1 MASFSDWGAIHK
13 EVSNQVKN
21 CENIWDTSF
30 HLGQVLTNRNT
41 SKESPRILESWL
53 ENIDRREYILSNF
66 GEEMAMF
73 LIADEQWT
81 KSSVEAE
88 RVLKQ
93 WSGLAWI
100 LFGERSFEFICWKS

>member
-30 HLGQVLTNRNT
+30 SVDILLPNLMRAELRQVLTNRNT
-41 SKESPRILESWL
+41 SKEPPRILESWL
-53 ENIDRREYILSNF
+53 ENIDRRENILSNF

-73 LIADEQWT
+73 LIADEQ
-81 KSSVEAE
+81 
-88 RVLKQ
+88 
-93 WSGLAWI
+93 
-100 LFGERSFEFICWKS
+100 